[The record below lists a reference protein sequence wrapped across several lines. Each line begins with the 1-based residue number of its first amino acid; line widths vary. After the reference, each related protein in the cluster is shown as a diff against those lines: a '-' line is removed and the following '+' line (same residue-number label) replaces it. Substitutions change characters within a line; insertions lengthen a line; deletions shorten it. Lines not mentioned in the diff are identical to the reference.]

1 MYDHPTIKLC
11 IFVDNLWYRTRH
23 APIVTRNVLAIADTG
38 AQTNSWSLRN
48 FLAAGF
54 NPLRTI
60 TFPGINFFQTG
71 GFCVVSIAFDKVLA
85 KFIKKYFQ
93 K

>member
-1 MYDHPTIKLC
+1 M
-11 IFVDNLWYRTRH
+11 
-23 APIVTRNVLAIADTG
+23 VTNVL
-38 AQTNSWSLRN
+38 L
-48 FLAAGF
+48 

-71 GFCVVSIAFDKVLA
+71 GFCVVSVVTVLA